1 MYLASQRANRKWYLD
16 SGCLRH
22 MTGDE
27 SQFITLD
34 AKNGGMVTF
43 GDNGKGK
50 IIGIGNIGI
59 APFKY
64 IKNILLV
71 DGLKYN
77 LLSISQ
83 FCDKGY
89 KVIFESS
96 VCIITSPINEGIK
109 FIGHRHGNIYMVDLN
124 DLFKINMQCLVALN
138 AKINETSWLWH
149 RKLAHIS
156 MHSLSKL
163 IKKKL
168 IIGLPKLNFEKD
180 RIYDVCQLG
189 KQTKYLSNLKILFQL
204 LGH

>member
-1 MYLASQRANRKWYLD
+1 
-16 SGCLRH
+16 

-96 VCIITSPINEGIK
+96 
-109 FIGHRHGNIYMVDLN
+109 
-124 DLFKINMQCLVALN
+124 
-138 AKINETSWLWH
+138 
-149 RKLAHIS
+149 
-156 MHSLSKL
+156 
-163 IKKKL
+163 
-168 IIGLPKLNFEKD
+168 
-180 RIYDVCQLG
+180 
-189 KQTKYLSNLKILFQL
+189 
-204 LGH
+204 

>member
-1 MYLASQRANRKWYLD
+1 
-16 SGCLRH
+16 

-59 APFKY
+59 TPSKY
-64 IKNILLV
+64 IENILLV

-96 VCIITSPINEGIK
+96 VCIVTSPINEGIK
-109 FIGHRHGNIYMVDLN
+109 FVGYRYGNVYMIDLN
-124 DLFKINMQCLVALN
+124 DLSKINMQCLVALN
-138 AKINETSWLWH
+138 TKINETSWL
-149 RKLAHIS
+149 
-156 MHSLSKL
+156 
-163 IKKKL
+163 
-168 IIGLPKLNFEKD
+168 
-180 RIYDVCQLG
+180 
-189 KQTKYLSNLKILFQL
+189 
-204 LGH
+204 

>member
-1 MYLASQRANRKWYLD
+1 
-16 SGCLRH
+16 

-59 APFKY
+59 TPSKY
-64 IKNILLV
+64 IENILLV
-71 DGLKYN
+71 DGLKHN

-96 VCIITSPINEGIK
+96 VCIVTSPINEGIK
-109 FIGHRHGNIYMVDLN
+109 FVGHRYGNVYMIDLN
-124 DLFKINMQCLVALN
+124 DLSKINMQCLVSLN

-149 RKLAHIS
+149 RRLAHIS
-156 MHSLSKL
+156 MIYFQNLL
-163 IKKKL
+163 KK
-168 IIGLPKLNFEKD
+168 N
-180 RIYDVCQLG
+180 
-189 KQTKYLSNLKILFQL
+189 
-204 LGH
+204 